1 MLLGQGLGLPFG
13 EAVLG
18 QALDK
23 AVGVDCDGCRHVPIM
38 GSARR
43 PGNNRKSGASEV
55 HQ

>member
-13 EAVLG
+13 EAVFG

-23 AVGVDCDGCRHVPIM
+23 AVGVECDSFRLVPIM

-43 PGNNRKSGASEV
+43 SCDHRRIVPSEA